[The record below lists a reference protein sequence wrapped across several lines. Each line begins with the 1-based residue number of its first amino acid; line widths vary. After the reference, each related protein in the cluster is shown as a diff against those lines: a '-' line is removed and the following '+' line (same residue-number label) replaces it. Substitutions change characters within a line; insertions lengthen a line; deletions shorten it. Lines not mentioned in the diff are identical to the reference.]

1 MFDNLCAHI
10 LLLVYLSDRQYI
22 NFQQLP
28 DNVGAQVLTVLAEV
42 LVQADVTCQVLVI
55 RIHLNLIFLRLEG
68 WRFI

>member
-28 DNVGAQVLTVLAEV
+28 DNVGAQVLTMLAEV
-42 LVQADVTCQVLVI
+42 LVQTDVACQVLVI

-68 WRFI
+68 WCFI